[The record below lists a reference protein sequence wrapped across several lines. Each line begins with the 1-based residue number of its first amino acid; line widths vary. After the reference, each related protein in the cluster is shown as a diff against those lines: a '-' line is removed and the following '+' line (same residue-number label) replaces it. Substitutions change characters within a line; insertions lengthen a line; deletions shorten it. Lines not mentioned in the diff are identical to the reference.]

1 MAGVALPLQDEV
13 LGVYALCFKFID
25 FVTAG
30 VGCLPSIA
38 LGKNKGIKSIFKF
51 RPMSP
56 SPEALEDPNWLVLAP
71 ETLKPCAEGAVNH

>member
-1 MAGVALPLQDEV
+1 MAGVALPLQNEV

-25 FVTAG
+25 FVIAG

-38 LGKNKGIKSIFKF
+38 LGKNKGIKNIFKF

-56 SPEALEDPNWLVLAP
+56 SPEPWKTQTGLFLPQKHSSLVQR
-71 ETLKPCAEGAVNH
+71 EQ